1 MPFRF
6 QVTPDVEFDYKNI
19 PLIQKFLNERG
30 KMLPRRI
37 TGVTAKQQRNLS
49 TSIKRARFLA
59 LLPSGSAR

>member
-19 PLIQKFLNERG
+19 PLISKFLNDRG